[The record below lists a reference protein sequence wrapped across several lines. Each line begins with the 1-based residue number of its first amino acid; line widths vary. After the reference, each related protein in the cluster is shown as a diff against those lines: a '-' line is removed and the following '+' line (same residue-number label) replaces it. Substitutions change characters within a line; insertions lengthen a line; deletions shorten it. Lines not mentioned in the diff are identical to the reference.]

1 MTGDGTISDRASIG
15 DRPTRLEVRHARRGR
30 IIGSSAWPWSPS
42 ETFRLVF
49 FCGIVVSMEGSNTF
63 VREVIAA
70 LRPVLPAETLD
81 HVSFSIE
88 TGQLHKALIEA
99 LGGAVKHEITVPAR
113 LIERVGERLA
123 DGVSFRPKDARA
135 LNRLLPR
142 IRTDTGA

>member
-1 MTGDGTISDRASIG
+1 MLLRFRSPFSLRCSKFVTLVAAASSV
-15 DRPTRLEVRHARRGR
+15 LAL
-30 IIGSSAWPWSPS
+30 WPWSPS

-88 TGQLHKALIEA
+88 TGQLHKALI
-99 LGGAVKHEITVPAR
+99 
-113 LIERVGERLA
+113 
-123 DGVSFRPKDARA
+123 
-135 LNRLLPR
+135 
-142 IRTDTGA
+142 